1 MKDHKILIIGAGPA
15 GLETAHQLKSLGLI
29 PIIIERSDKIGGH
42 LAQWDRLFPSSDN
55 AENLLERLKEQV
67 KDIEIQLNSRINNI
81 EKEGNIFH
89 VTLSNNKTYDVS
101 AIVVCTGFDLF
112 KAEKKQEYGYG
123 IYNNVITNAELE
135 KYFKTH
141 HDDRINEPKRI
152 GFVHCVGSRDV
163 KVNNTYC
170 SKVCCA
176 TALKQACEIK
186 EEFPDADV
194 YCFYMDLRMFG
205 KGYEDLYL
213 KAQKDFDI
221 KCVRGRVCEVSE
233 NIEGKLVIKAE
244 DTLLGT
250 PMKMTLD
257 LLVLMCGM
265 EKSKN
270 SNEIQKMLN
279 INSNKDGFIESRD
292 IFTGLNLT
300 KERGVFVAGAC
311 TSPKTLPE
319 TLAEARSAAVE
330 VFHYLVQSSEF
341 KVQSSE
347 FKVQSSEFKVQ
358 SSEFNHD

>member
-1 MKDHKILIIGAGPA
+1 MKEHIVLIIGAGPA
-15 GLETAHQLKSLGLI
+15 GLETAYQLKNLGLT
-29 PIIIERSDKIGGH
+29 PVVIERNDKIGGH
-42 LAQWDRLFPSSDN
+42 LAQWDRLFPSSEE
-55 AENLLERLKEQV
+55 AEQLLERLKGQT
-67 KDIEIQLNSRINNI
+67 KDIEIRLNSSITSI
-81 EKEGNIFH
+81 EREGDSFH
-89 VTLSNNKTYDVS
+89 VTLSNNRTYDAD
-101 AIVVCTGFDLF
+101 AIVLCTGFDLF

-135 KYFKTH
+135 RYFKTH
-141 HDDRINEPKRI
+141 HDERINEPKRI

-186 EEFPDADV
+186 DEFPDADV

-265 EKSKN
+265 EKADGVDK
-270 SNEIQKMLN
+270 IQKMLSL
-279 INSNKDGFIESRD
+279 NSNSDGFIENKD
-292 IFTGLNLT
+292 TFTGMNLT
-300 KERGVFVAGAC
+300 RERGIFVAGAC
-311 TSPKTLPE
+311 TSPKTLPD
-319 TLAEARSAAVE
+319 TLAEARAAAME
-330 VFHYLVQSSEF
+330 VYRYLNS
-341 KVQSSE
+341 
-347 FKVQSSEFKVQ
+347 
-358 SSEFNHD
+358 

>member
-1 MKDHKILIIGAGPA
+1 MNEHKILIIGGGPA
-15 GLETAHQLKSLGLI
+15 GMETACQLKKLGLN
-29 PIIIERSDKIGGH
+29 PLIIERSDKLGGH
-42 LAQWDRLFPSSDN
+42 LAQWDRLFPLSDDAESLLDKMKNNCENVEKRLN
-55 AENLLERLKEQV
+55 ARITNIAKEN
-67 KDIEIQLNSRINNI
+67 
-81 EKEGNIFH
+81 NIFH
-89 VTLSNNKTYDVS
+89 VSLSNGNSYDAD
-101 AIVVCTGFDLF
+101 AIVLCTGFDLF

-135 KYFKTH
+135 HYFKTH
-141 HDDRINEPKRI
+141 NDERVMNPKRI
-152 GFVHCVGSRDV
+152 GFVHCVGSRDI

-186 EEFPDADV
+186 EEFPEADV

-233 NIEGKLVIKAE
+233 NIDGKLVIKAE

-265 EKSKN
+265 EKSK
-270 SNEIQKMLN
+270 SVNEIQKMLN
-279 INSNKDGFIESRD
+279 INSNEDGFLETRD
-292 IFTGLNLT
+292 TFLGLNHT
-300 KERGVFVAGAC
+300 NEDGIFVAGAC
-311 TSPKTLPE
+311 TSPKTLPD
-319 TLAEARSAAVE
+319 TITEARAVAVE
-330 VFHYLVQSSEF
+330 VFNYL
-341 KVQSSE
+341 KVNGQ
-347 FKVQSSEFKVQ
+347 
-358 SSEFNHD
+358 

>member
-1 MKDHKILIIGAGPA
+1 MKNHKILIIGAGPA
-15 GLETAHQLKSLGLI
+15 GLETAYQLKNLGLT
-29 PIIIERSDKIGGH
+29 PIIIEKSDKMGGH
-42 LAQWDRLFPSSDN
+42 LARWDRLFPSSDN
-55 AENLLERLKEQV
+55 AEDILEKLKGQL
-67 KDIEIQLNSRINNI
+67 KDIEIKLNSRINNI
-81 EKEGNIFH
+81 EKEDDIFH

-101 AIVVCTGFDLF
+101 AIVMCTGFNLF

-123 IYNNVITNAELE
+123 IYNNVMTNAELE
-135 KYFKTH
+135 DYFKTH
-141 HDDRINEPKRI
+141 RDERIDEPKRI

-186 EEFPDADV
+186 DEFPDADV

-233 NIEGKLVIKAE
+233 NIDGKLVIKAE

-250 PMKMTLD
+250 PMKITLD

-265 EKSKN
+265 EKSEGVERLQN
-270 SNEIQKMLN
+270 MLN
-279 INSNKDGFIESRD
+279 IKSNADGFIETRD
-292 IFTGLNLT
+292 IFSGLNLT
-300 KERGVFVAGAC
+300 KEDGIFVAGAC

-330 VFHYLVQSSEF
+330 VFNYL
-341 KVQSSE
+341 KVNRQQTTDNRHL
-347 FKVQSSEFKVQ
+347 V
-358 SSEFNHD
+358 

>member
-1 MKDHKILIIGAGPA
+1 MKEHIVLIIGAGPA
-15 GLETAHQLKSLGLI
+15 GLETAYQLKNLGLT
-29 PIIIERSDKIGGH
+29 PIVIERNDKIGGH
-42 LAQWDRLFPSSDN
+42 LAQWDRLFPSSEE
-55 AENLLERLKEQV
+55 AEQLLERLKGQT
-67 KDIEIQLNSRINNI
+67 KDIEIRLNSRITSI
-81 EKEGNIFH
+81 EREGDSFH
-89 VTLSNNKTYDVS
+89 VTLSNNRTYDAD
-101 AIVVCTGFDLF
+101 AIVLCTGFDLF

-135 KYFKTH
+135 RYFKTH
-141 HDDRINEPKRI
+141 HDERINEPKRI

-186 EEFPDADV
+186 DEFPDADV

-265 EKSKN
+265 EKADGVDK
-270 SNEIQKMLN
+270 IQKMLSL
-279 INSNKDGFIESRD
+279 NSNSDGFIENKD
-292 IFTGLNLT
+292 TFTGMNLT
-300 KERGVFVAGAC
+300 RERGVFVAGAC
-311 TSPKTLPE
+311 TSPKTLPD
-319 TLAEARSAAVE
+319 TLAEARAAAME
-330 VFHYLVQSSEF
+330 VYRYLNS
-341 KVQSSE
+341 
-347 FKVQSSEFKVQ
+347 
-358 SSEFNHD
+358 

>member
-1 MKDHKILIIGAGPA
+1 MKEHIVLIIGAGPA
-15 GLETAHQLKSLGLI
+15 GLETAYQLKNLGLT
-29 PIIIERSDKIGGH
+29 PVVIERNDKIGGH
-42 LAQWDRLFPSSDN
+42 LAQWDRLFPSSEE
-55 AENLLERLKEQV
+55 AEQLLERLKGQT
-67 KDIEIQLNSRINNI
+67 KDIEIRLNSRITNI
-81 EKEGNIFH
+81 EREGDSFH
-89 VTLSNNKTYDVS
+89 VTLSNNRTYDAD
-101 AIVVCTGFDLF
+101 AIVLCTGFDLF

-135 KYFKTH
+135 RYFKTH
-141 HDDRINEPKRI
+141 HDERINEPKRI

-186 EEFPDADV
+186 DEFPDADV

-265 EKSKN
+265 EKADGVDK
-270 SNEIQKMLN
+270 IQKMLS
-279 INSNKDGFIESRD
+279 INSNSDGFIENKD
-292 IFTGLNLT
+292 TFTGMNLT
-300 KERGVFVAGAC
+300 RERGVLVAGAC
-311 TSPKTLPE
+311 TSPKTLPD
-319 TLAEARSAAVE
+319 TLAEARAAAME
-330 VFHYLVQSSEF
+330 VYRYLNS
-341 KVQSSE
+341 
-347 FKVQSSEFKVQ
+347 
-358 SSEFNHD
+358 

>member
-1 MKDHKILIIGAGPA
+1 MNEHKILIVGGGPA
-15 GLETAHQLKSLGLI
+15 GMETAYQLKKLGLK
-29 PIIIERSDKIGGH
+29 PVIIERSDKLGGH
-42 LAQWDRLFPSSDN
+42 LAQWDRLFPASDD
-55 AENLLERLKEQV
+55 AEALLEKMREQCI
-67 KDIEIQLNSRINNI
+67 DIEKRLNTRITNI
-81 EKEGNIFH
+81 TKENNIFH
-89 VTLSNNKTYDVS
+89 VSLSNGNSYDAD
-101 AIVVCTGFDLF
+101 AIVLCTGFDLF
-112 KAEKKQEYGYG
+112 KAERKQEYGYG

-135 KYFKTH
+135 HYFKTH
-141 HDDRINEPKRI
+141 NDERINEPKKI

-186 EEFPDADV
+186 EEFPDSDV

-265 EKSKN
+265 EKASGI
-270 SNEIQKMLN
+270 ERIQNMLN
-279 INSNKDGFIESRD
+279 IKSNADGFIETRD
-292 IFTGLNLT
+292 TFYGLNHT
-300 KERGVFVAGAC
+300 KEEGVFVAGAC
-311 TSPKTLPE
+311 TSPKTLPD
-319 TLAEARSAAVE
+319 TIAEARAAAVE
-330 VFHYLVQSSEF
+330 VFNYLKDNGQQTFSLRF
-341 KVQSSE
+341 
-347 FKVQSSEFKVQ
+347 
-358 SSEFNHD
+358 

>member
-1 MKDHKILIIGAGPA
+1 MKEHNVLVIGGGPA
-15 GLETAHQLKSLGLI
+15 GIETAYQLKNLGFR
-29 PIIIERSDKIGGH
+29 PTIIERNDYLGGH
-42 LAQWDRLFPSSDN
+42 LAQWDRLFPASKPADEVLEKMIDQIHDIDVKLNTKISN
-55 AENLLERLKEQV
+55 IVKEN
-67 KDIEIQLNSRINNI
+67 
-81 EKEGNIFH
+81 NIFH
-89 VTLSNNKTYDVS
+89 VTLTNNKILDFD

-123 IYNNVITNAELE
+123 IYNNVITNADLE
-135 KYFKTH
+135 KYFKTGK
-141 HDDRINEPKRI
+141 DERIKDPKRI

-186 EEFPDADV
+186 EEFPEADV

-257 LLVLMCGM
+257 LLVLMSGM
-265 EKSKN
+265 EKAEGVEK
-270 SNEIQKMLN
+270 IQNMLN
-279 INSNKDGFIESRD
+279 LKSNSDGFIESRD
-292 IFTGLNLT
+292 TFVGMSLT
-300 KERGVFVAGAC
+300 NEKGVFVAGAC
-311 TSPKTLPE
+311 TSPKTLPD
-319 TLAEARSAAVE
+319 TIAEARAAAVE
-330 VFHYLVQSSEF
+330 VFNYI
-341 KVQSSE
+341 
-347 FKVQSSEFKVQ
+347 
-358 SSEFNHD
+358 NN

>member
-1 MKDHKILIIGAGPA
+1 MKEHIVLIIGAGPA
-15 GLETAHQLKSLGLI
+15 GLETAYQLKNLGLT
-29 PIIIERSDKIGGH
+29 PVVIERNDKIGGH
-42 LAQWDRLFPSSDN
+42 LAQWDRLFPSSEE
-55 AENLLERLKEQV
+55 AEQLLERLKGQT
-67 KDIEIQLNSRINNI
+67 KDIEIRLNSRITNI
-81 EKEGNIFH
+81 EREGDSFH
-89 VTLSNNKTYDVS
+89 VTLSNNRTYDAD
-101 AIVVCTGFDLF
+101 AIVLCTGFDLF

-135 KYFKTH
+135 RYFKTH
-141 HDDRINEPKRI
+141 HDERINEPKRI

-186 EEFPDADV
+186 DEFPDADV

-265 EKSKN
+265 EKADGVDK
-270 SNEIQKMLN
+270 IQKMLGL
-279 INSNKDGFIESRD
+279 NSNSDGFIENKD
-292 IFTGLNLT
+292 TFTGMNLT
-300 KERGVFVAGAC
+300 RERGVFVAGAC
-311 TSPKTLPE
+311 TSPKTLPD
-319 TLAEARSAAVE
+319 TLAEARAAAME
-330 VFHYLVQSSEF
+330 VYRYLNS
-341 KVQSSE
+341 
-347 FKVQSSEFKVQ
+347 
-358 SSEFNHD
+358 